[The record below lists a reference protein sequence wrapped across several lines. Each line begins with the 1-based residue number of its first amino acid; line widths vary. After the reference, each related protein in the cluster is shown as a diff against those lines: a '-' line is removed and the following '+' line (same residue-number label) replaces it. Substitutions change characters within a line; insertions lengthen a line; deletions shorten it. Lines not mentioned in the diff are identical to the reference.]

1 MRRLE
6 AAGVRR
12 LTLID
17 SLILETTYVKSL
29 AYSVRHTES
38 RTAAASP
45 ALSSVTH
52 AASAAV
58 ARLSAHRD
66 TRALRRL
73 DTSALSRWPMSYS
86 SATEIVPLLS
96 V

>member
-1 MRRLE
+1 M
-6 AAGVRR
+6 
-12 LTLID
+12 
-17 SLILETTYVKSL
+17 KSL

-86 SATEIVPLLS
+86 SATEIHYTLTITSKGKALDFVK
-96 V
+96 